1 MPERHSELLAMG
13 PDLWKE
19 ARQAGRGVNESY
31 LYVHRVLS
39 QAFREDFRD
48 MTEANLRKHLS
59 TQLQQQI
66 IAAG

>member
-13 PDLWKE
+13 PELWQQ
-19 ARQAGRGVNESY
+19 ARLSGRGVNESY

-48 MTEANLRKHLS
+48 MTEARLREHLS

>member
-1 MPERHSELLAMG
+1 MPERHSELLALG
-13 PDLWKE
+13 PELWKE
-19 ARQAGRGVNESY
+19 ARRAGRGVNESY

-48 MTEANLRKHLS
+48 MTDKRLREHLS

-66 IAAG
+66 QAAG